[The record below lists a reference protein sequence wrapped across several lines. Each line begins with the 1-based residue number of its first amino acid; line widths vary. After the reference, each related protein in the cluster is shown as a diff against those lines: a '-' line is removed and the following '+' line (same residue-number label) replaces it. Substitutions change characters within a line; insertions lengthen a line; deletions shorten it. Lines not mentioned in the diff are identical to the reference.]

1 VFRASWLGDYNDAY
15 GFLQVLQRG
24 SGVNLPRYA
33 NPTYD
38 ELLARASN
46 DGDPARRRELLRSAE
61 ALMLADQPLIPLFF
75 YVSKHLVDARIHGW
89 QDNAMNIAYS
99 KNLAK
104 ASEGK

>member
-1 VFRASWLGDYNDAY
+1 
-15 GFLQVLQRG
+15 
-24 SGVNLPRYA
+24 
-33 NPTYD
+33 
-38 ELLARASN
+38 
-46 DGDPARRRELLRSAE
+46 
-61 ALMLADQPLIPLFF
+61 MLADQPLIPLFF